1 MEGFSTVVAS
11 SKQTSFGSAAGVLIS
26 LDAASFEASGDLGSS
41 FSATAV
47 RSRVEGVEPRA
58 AKQERRQPMM
68 TSAVARAILVLR
80 ESGESI

>member
-1 MEGFSTVVAS
+1 MDGFSTVVAS
-11 SKQTSFGSAAGVLIS
+11 SKQTSFGSAAGVLCS
-26 LDAASFEASGDLGSS
+26 LDASLDASGDFGASV

-47 RSRVEGVEPRA
+47 MSRVEPRA